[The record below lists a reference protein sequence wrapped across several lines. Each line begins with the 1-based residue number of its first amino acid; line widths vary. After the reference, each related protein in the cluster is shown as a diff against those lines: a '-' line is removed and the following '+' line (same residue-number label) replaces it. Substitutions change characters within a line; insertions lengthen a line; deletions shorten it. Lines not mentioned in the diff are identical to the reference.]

1 MKKYFQVLFFIF
13 GLFFIFNNVFAAP
26 LLDLS
31 GSGDPDDMVKELSR
45 NAGIDYSSNNNVGS
59 VMATVIKAFLSLL
72 GLLFIILVILGGYY
86 WMTAGGDETKMTK
99 AKDTLKKAIIGL
111 IIIVSAYAITAFV
124 FKALDDTVG
133 SSFSIE

>member
-26 LLDLS
+26 LLNLNKINPKDMAAEAAEEGGMNI
-31 GSGDPDDMVKELSR
+31 GS
-45 NAGIDYSSNNNVGS
+45 NINVGS

-133 SSFSIE
+133 SSFSTE